1 MPHFITPYD
10 RHTTRPRRLQ
20 ALPVQPEAAPPRP
33 DPAIVVGLALKFA
46 RLHGRKR
53 AALPFVVAAWLTEHA
68 DLGDPACRLVLD
80 WLGGDLVADAGLV
93 SREGER

>member
-1 MPHFITPYD
+1 MPHLITPYD
-10 RHTTRPRRLQ
+10 RHTTRPPRLQ
-20 ALPVQPEAAPPRP
+20 PLPAQPETAPPRP

-53 AALPFVVAAWLTEHA
+53 AALPFVIAGWLTELA

-80 WLGGDLVADAGLV
+80 WLGGDLVAVGVVA
-93 SREGER
+93 SNEGER